1 MHTHGTQRA
10 VSCRIL
16 FLHVFKPTYF
26 GQESLGAKYCKHSYK
41 IKYYF
46 RWTSSSI
53 KFLFI
58 FFLSQRYNT
67 RLSQMFDVSHYLTRN
82 FEVIESKF
90 RDIKPRILLLDSIL
104 SCYLF
109 IYFCI
114 DFCFCFVCFKRRPRK
129 AQLFSLYNMDSFSVH
144 PFISTNNQYLW
155 LITLYSQ

>member
-53 KFLFI
+53 KFLFV
-58 FFLSQRYNT
+58 FF
-67 RLSQMFDVSHYLTRN
+67 FFFFYLTITRN

-114 DFCFCFVCFKRRPRK
+114 DFCFGFVCFKRRPRK

>member
-53 KFLFI
+53 KFLFLFYFI
-58 FFLSQRYNT
+58 FFNLT
-67 RLSQMFDVSHYLTRN
+67 ITRN

>member
-53 KFLFI
+53 KFLFF
-58 FFLSQRYNT
+58 FFLISQFQRYNT
-67 RLSQMFDVSHYLTRN
+67 RLSQMFDVPHYLTRN

-109 IYFCI
+109 IYLFLYRFLFLFCL
-114 DFCFCFVCFKRRPRK
+114 FQKKTQKGTVV
-129 AQLFSLYNMDSFSVH
+129 QLVQHGQFLCPSIH
-144 PFISTNNQYLW
+144 KH
-155 LITLYSQ
+155 

>member
-53 KFLFI
+53 KFLFV
-58 FFLSQRYNT
+58 FFFFFNLT
-67 RLSQMFDVSHYLTRN
+67 ITRN

-109 IYFCI
+109 IYLFLYRFLFWFCL
-114 DFCFCFVCFKRRPRK
+114 FQKKTQKGTVV
-129 AQLFSLYNMDSFSVH
+129 QLVQHGQFLCPSIH
-144 PFISTNNQYLW
+144 KH
-155 LITLYSQ
+155 